1 MNYKK
6 IPLVRSALILS
17 GMALAFQTY
26 SLHAQDRLR
35 VITTLTTYADIVRQ
49 IGGDRVDVT
58 PIADRSEN
66 PHHVQP
72 KPSLVMLAKRADML
86 VTTGLDLEMWLPS
99 LLDKAN
105 NPRIASGTPGFVA
118 VSPGIKLL
126 DIPETLSRAEG
137 ESHIF
142 GNHHIWTEPANGVII
157 GRNILAGL
165 KRLDP
170 EHAAEYDERYADWV
184 ERLMRAYVG
193 DELVDLLTVDVLVDL
208 DRDGELWGFLNSQ
221 SYQGA
226 PLIGRAGGWLKKT
239 MPIRN
244 QQMICYHKQWSYFTR
259 SFGLSCAEYIEPRPG
274 IAPTPRHV
282 ARVVDTI
289 REKRIPV
296 LAAVT
301 YYARDQIEMV
311 AQRTG
316 SRTAV
321 VGLNVGA
328 VPNTETFI
336 DLVQHWV
343 DTFTEAFAGS

>member
-1 MNYKK
+1 MKYDKR
-6 IPLVRSALILS
+6 IFIRGTLAVA
-17 GMALAFQTY
+17 ALALVFQVTT
-26 SLHAQDRLR
+26 LHAQDRLR

-58 PIADRSEN
+58 PIADKDEN

-99 LLDKAN
+99 LMDKAN

-118 VSPGIKLL
+118 VSPGIQLL
-126 DIPETLSRAEG
+126 DIPATLSRSEG
-137 ESHIF
+137 ESHVF
-142 GNHHIWTEPANGVII
+142 GNHHIWTEPANGVVI

-165 KRLDP
+165 KRMDP
-170 EHAAEYDERYADWV
+170 DHAAEYDARYADWV
-184 ERLMRAYVG
+184 DRLMKAYVG
-193 DELVDLLTVDVLVDL
+193 EELVDMLTTDVVVDL
-208 DRDGELWGFLNSQ
+208 DRTGELWDFLNNQ
-221 SYQGA
+221 TYQGS
-226 PLIGRAGGWLKKT
+226 PLIDRAGGWLRQT
-239 MPIRN
+239 MAIRD

-274 IAPTPRHV
+274 MAPTPRHV
-282 ARVVDTI
+282 AEVIETI
-289 REKRIPV
+289 RDRNIPV

-301 YYARDQIEMV
+301 YYSRDQIQMV
-311 AQRTG
+311 ADRTG
-316 SRTAV
+316 AKAAV

-343 DTFTEAFAGS
+343 DAFTEAFEGS

>member
-1 MNYKK
+1 MKNRQNA
-6 IPLVRSALILS
+6 LLRGALILA
-17 GMALAFQTY
+17 GLALVIPAFV
-26 SLHAQDRLR
+26 LHAQDRIK

-58 PIADRSEN
+58 PIADRDEN

-72 KPSLVMLAKRADML
+72 KPSLVMLAKRAEML

-99 LLDKAN
+99 LMDKAN

-118 VSPGIKLL
+118 VSPGVKLL
-126 DIPETLSRAEG
+126 DIPETLSRSEG

-142 GNHHIWTEPANGVII
+142 GNHHIWTEPANGVVI

-165 KRLDP
+165 KRMDP
-170 EHAAEYDERYADWV
+170 AHSAEYDARYADWV

-193 DELVDLLTVDVLVDL
+193 DELVDILTTDVLVDL
-208 DRDGELWGFLNSQ
+208 DRDGELWNFLNSQ
-221 SYQGA
+221 NYQGT
-226 PLIGRAGGWLKKT
+226 PLIDRAGGWLRQT
-239 MPIRN
+239 MPIRE

-259 SFGLSCAEYIEPRPG
+259 TFGLSCAEYIEPRPG
-274 IAPTPRHV
+274 MAPTPRHV
-282 ARVVDTI
+282 AEVIETI
-289 REKRIPV
+289 KDRNIPV

-301 YYARDQIEMV
+301 YYSRDQIQMV
-311 AQRTG
+311 ADRTG
-316 SRTAV
+316 ATPAV

-336 DLVQHWV
+336 DLVTHWV
-343 DTFTEAFAGS
+343 NSFTAAFEGS